1 MALETIELEDVAACV
16 AAGRNPRPQG
26 PYRVQVG
33 NGDLTF
39 DGYRI
44 DDPVPTGRQ
53 LLDLVSARPA
63 EEHLVFQLLR
73 NGDLKELTLDE
84 TVDLRTAGVER
95 FIVFKSAESYRIEL
109 DGQVKEWGACVISG
123 RVLKQ
128 LAGAADKPDYGVW
141 MEIRGAE
148 DRPIDDNEL
157 VRLDGKGLERF
168 FTGATTST
176 EGAEAPILP
185 MRDRRYL
192 EGRGLTFVEYREGAQ
207 TGVIL
212 RGYCLPDGKYQVA
225 QADIL
230 ILLPR
235 GYQDAAPDMFYAQP
249 WLTLALSSRYPRQAD
264 QPLIFN
270 GQRWQRW
277 SRHNSDWRPG
287 TDGIWT
293 MLKRVETALEIAA

>member
-84 TVDLRTAGVER
+84 TVDLRTAGIER

-123 RVLKQ
+123 RVL
-128 LAGAADKPDYGVW
+128 
-141 MEIRGAE
+141 
-148 DRPIDDNEL
+148 
-157 VRLDGKGLERF
+157 
-168 FTGATTST
+168 
-176 EGAEAPILP
+176 
-185 MRDRRYL
+185 
-192 EGRGLTFVEYREGAQ
+192 
-207 TGVIL
+207 
-212 RGYCLPDGKYQVA
+212 
-225 QADIL
+225 
-230 ILLPR
+230 LPR
-235 GYQDAAPDMFYAQP
+235 GYPDAAPDMFYAQP
-249 WLTLALSSRYPRQAD
+249 WLTLALSSR
-264 QPLIFN
+264 
-270 GQRWQRW
+270 
-277 SRHNSDWRPG
+277 
-287 TDGIWT
+287 
-293 MLKRVETALEIAA
+293 